1 MPLLWSNCLC
11 LAGCSEKKTE
21 QHLQKKIELSG
32 NRFFVFLL
40 NIFIFLYPIHF
51 EKVME
56 DHVKMK
62 DDCSFLLYSCYKF
75 IIPIGFYTTQTNHQS
90 HSQTSVTDLLS
101 HFSHM
106 SFFQKNRKLG
116 MWLLEAIIFL
126 AMDSGFSLTTAAGLP
141 LLKKLPNRLHLPDC
155 TVTHGFAATG
165 SLKKNMKHKRF
176 RE

>member
-1 MPLLWSNCLC
+1 MGVCVCVCESVCVPSVCITWHEATDFHASVVIELFMSCGLL
-11 LAGCSEKKTE
+11 GEKNRTASP
-21 QHLQKKIELSG
+21 KKIELSG

-106 SFFQKNRKLG
+106 SFFQRNRKLG
-116 MWLLEAIIFL
+116 M
-126 AMDSGFSLTTAAGLP
+126 
-141 LLKKLPNRLHLPDC
+141 
-155 TVTHGFAATG
+155 
-165 SLKKNMKHKRF
+165 
-176 RE
+176 